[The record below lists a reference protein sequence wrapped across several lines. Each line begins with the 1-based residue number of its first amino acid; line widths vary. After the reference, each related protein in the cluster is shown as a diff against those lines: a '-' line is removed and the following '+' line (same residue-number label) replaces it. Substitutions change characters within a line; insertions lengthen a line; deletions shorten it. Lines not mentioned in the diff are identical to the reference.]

1 MTDANKLLRRGI
13 WLEYATLGWNV
24 LGVAVLAGVAPAA
37 HSVALVGF
45 GFDTLLEIGASTVV
59 LWELRGTGGT
69 RQRPALRLL
78 SGAFAV
84 LGLYLLAQTGWSLAH
99 AVRPAPSALGLAW
112 LGLTLAVM
120 LALAGGKRRVG
131 RQLGNAVLQTEGRV
145 TLVDAALAGAVLLG
159 LGLNAALGWWW
170 ADGTV
175 GVLLAGYCLWEAR
188 HAWHEAGAA
197 GVASS

>member
-1 MTDANKLLRRGI
+1 MTTPNATKLLQRGI
-13 WLEYATLGWNV
+13 NLEYATLGWNV
-24 LGVAVLAGVAPAA
+24 LGVAVLAWTAPAA

-69 RQRPALRLL
+69 RQARGLRLL
-78 SGAFAV
+78 SGAFLV

-99 AVRPAPSALGLAW
+99 AVRPQPSALGLGW
-112 LGLTLAVM
+112 LGLTCAVM
-120 LALAGGKRRVG
+120 LALAWGKRQVG
-131 RQLGNAVLQTEGRV
+131 RQLNNPVLQTEGRV

-170 ADGTV
+170 ADGVV
-175 GVLLAGYCLWEAR
+175 GLLLAGYCLWEAR
-188 HAWHEAGAA
+188 HAWHKAGTL
-197 GVASS
+197 